1 MSASSSPPPGE
12 PEPVDAEFEPAAPDG
27 APDQPRPETPVKPIK
42 AGLGLGGA
50 LSVIVLSGLVSGAV
64 AYAVISFMPSA
75 GPASDAPDLSAFERR
90 IAALETSPQP
100 SGFDPSPLEE
110 RLGALEA
117 DQARM
122 TALTDRLDS
131 LEASLETGGIPT
143 SEAGAVSAPE
153 GYAQLTQDVADLRA
167 RLDQNE
173 AADAQLLSQIQALA
187 TATPQDAANTD
198 DQAAFSRQLA
208 DLSDRLTIIREDL
221 ERQAQAL
228 DALSAGQSAPFDPSG
243 LEAAL
248 ASLSER
254 LDETDGRL
262 GQLSQ
267 SSQSAD
273 LQTLSARALA
283 LSALGDAASRATP
296 FEAERAALARVWR
309 GQEDVIALEGPARS
323 GVPTLND
330 LARQFPGNEIRSA
343 AGTGALLF
351 GLIKT
356 RPSEDQ
362 AGEGPAALTT
372 QAERRLAANDLAGAI
387 GLVERLE
394 GEPAQAAQ
402 AWLIAA
408 RERQRVNA
416 HLDRLRTDLTA
427 LSASQ
432 GVDPT

>member
-1 MSASSSPPPGE
+1 MSASSSTPPGE
-12 PEPVDAEFEPAAPDG
+12 PEPVDAEFEPAAPEAATDKL
-27 APDQPRPETPVKPIK
+27 RPEKPQNPVK

-50 LSVIVLSGLVSGAV
+50 LSVIVLSALVSGTV
-64 AYAVISFMPSA
+64 AYGVISFIPRA
-75 GPASDAPDLSAFERR
+75 GEAVDAPDLSAFETR
-90 IAALETSPQP
+90 IAALENAPAPTR
-100 SGFDPSPLEE
+100 FDPSALEN
-110 RLGALEA
+110 RLSAIEA
-117 DQARM
+117 DQARVSE
-122 TALTDRLDS
+122 LTDRLDS
-131 LEASLETGGIPT
+131 LEASGGSGAESE
-143 SEAGAVSAPE
+143 SEAGAGIAPE
-153 GYAQLTQDVADLRA
+153 ALSQLTQDVTDLRA

-173 AADAQLLSQIQALA
+173 ASDAQRLTQIQALA
-187 TATPQDAANTD
+187 TATPQQVPNTD
-198 DQAAFSRQLA
+198 DQAAFNRQLA
-208 DLSDRLTIIREDL
+208 ELSNRLSILREDL
-221 ERQAQAL
+221 DRQARDL
-228 DALSAGQSAPFDPSG
+228 DALSAGQAAAFDPSG

-248 ASLSER
+248 ASLSTR

-262 GQLSQ
+262 ATLSQ

-283 LSALGDAASRATP
+283 LAALGDAASRATP

-309 GQEDVIALEGPARS
+309 GQEDLIALEGPARS

-330 LARQFPGNEIRSA
+330 LTRQFPGNKIRSA
-343 AGTGALLF
+343 SGTGALLF

-387 GLVERLE
+387 TLVERLD
-394 GEPAQAAQ
+394 GAPAEAAQ
-402 AWLIAA
+402 AWLITA